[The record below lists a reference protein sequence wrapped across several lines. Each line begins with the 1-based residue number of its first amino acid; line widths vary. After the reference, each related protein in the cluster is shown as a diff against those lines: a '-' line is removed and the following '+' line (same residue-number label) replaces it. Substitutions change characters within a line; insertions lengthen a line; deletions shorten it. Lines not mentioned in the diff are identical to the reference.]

1 MNVTKNIFK
10 KNNVKYFKEH
20 TFFFKVNYAY
30 LQVGNLL
37 NKLYVCF
44 M

>member
-1 MNVTKNIFK
+1 MNVTQNIK
-10 KNNVKYFKEH
+10 KNNFKYCKEH
-20 TFFFKVNYAY
+20 KVNYTY

-37 NKLYVCF
+37 NKLYVYF